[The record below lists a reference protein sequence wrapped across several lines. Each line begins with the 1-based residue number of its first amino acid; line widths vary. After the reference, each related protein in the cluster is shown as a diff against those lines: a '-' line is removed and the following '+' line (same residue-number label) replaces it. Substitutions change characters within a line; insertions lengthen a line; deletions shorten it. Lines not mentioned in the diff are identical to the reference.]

1 MNPYQVMAI
10 IVGCTVVFA
19 GVVTVLTMQGVP
31 LLLAFLGVYLIAVW
45 VMIAMQKRARELYDV
60 KQGTREDSA
69 QRYYDRKAAERRVR
83 IKHLEENEEDVMEQ
97 NHLHAQ

>member
-19 GVVTVLTMQGVP
+19 GVVTALTMQGVP

-45 VMIAMQKRARELYDV
+45 VMIGMQKRAREYYDGKEHV
-60 KQGTREDSA
+60 GKDYQA
-69 QRYYDRKAAERRVR
+69 QRYYDRKAADRRVR
-83 IKHLEENEEDVMEQ
+83 IKHVEENDEDVMGQ
-97 NHLHAQ
+97 NHLHA